1 MESDRGDEQDV
12 HTAWVST
19 PLRLVAIQKYVEGY
33 AHGALG
39 VLDARY
45 RQCNKKVVK
54 GS

>member
-19 PLRLVAIQKYVEGY
+19 PLRLFTIHKYVEGY
-33 AHGALG
+33 ARGALG
-39 VLDARY
+39 VLGARY

-54 GS
+54 GA